1 MNWEWKLKMI
11 RMFQKGID
19 EVAQIDINKHYS
31 FVSIGKQNIE
41 EGRGFTVKSF
51 LVCNAYLC
59 QKLLE
64 SKSGKGWRIK
74 V

>member
-1 MNWEWKLKMI
+1 
-11 RMFQKGID
+11 MFQKGID
-19 EVAQIDINKHYS
+19 EIAQIDINKYHS

-41 EGRGFTVKSF
+41 EGKGFAVKSF

>member
-1 MNWEWKLKMI
+1 MI

-19 EVAQIDINKHYS
+19 EVAQIDINKNYS

-41 EGRGFTVKSF
+41 EGRGFAVKSF

-64 SKSGKGWRIK
+64 SKSGKGWKIK
-74 V
+74 F

>member
-1 MNWEWKLKMI
+1 MC
-11 RMFQKGID
+11 QKGID